1 MYVSCYFWYWL
12 VQLIAFSALTLLVR
26 PQEEHPAWPVKIEWW
41 GVGVVICLEW
51 CADRLHIVQL
61 MPLHLKTPS
70 SLAYLNP
77 DWFYLS
83 GTCLPRFPYHF
94 IFSGQLLFL
103 APNQQCCKCFSW
115 LEDEFTEWCA
125 FLAFPVSAHFL
136 CCYFCGRRNL
146 IGRSVGRSIDWLMLT
161 LSSPLTAHCTQK
173 LSIAVT
179 DCHSKS
185 ACVFVCGSLISADI
199 NGNVRALSYAL
210 NHPLVFGANS
220 TQATQRKQQIQPRCR
235 VINRSQSHSCVTTGR
250 LF

>member
-12 VQLIAFSALTLLVR
+12 VQLIAFSALTLLVG

-51 CADRLHIVQL
+51 GADRLHIVQL
-61 MPLHLKTPS
+61 MPLHLKSPS

-115 LEDEFTEWCA
+115 LDDEFTEWCA

-146 IGRSVGRSIDWLMLT
+146 IGRSVGRSIDWLINWCWHWAVHWQHIVHRSWALQLLIVT
-161 LSSPLTAHCTQK
+161 ASLRVCLSVDRWFL
-173 LSIAVT
+173 
-179 DCHSKS
+179 
-185 ACVFVCGSLISADI
+185 
-199 NGNVRALSYAL
+199 
-210 NHPLVFGANS
+210 
-220 TQATQRKQQIQPRCR
+220 QI
-235 VINRSQSHSCVTTGR
+235 
-250 LF
+250 